1 MLRLLHQT
9 NQHQI
14 NHSQASMNGR
24 PFDNDYILT
33 NDGSGNNPE
42 TSNLY
47 QETTQAPCDENLFS
61 HIHTYCGIVVNH
73 SIFQRGI
80 LVFIAL
86 NSILMAVATFDFVAD
101 DPSIQSAFDVMDVLF
116 LTIFTIE
123 LLLHLV
129 YYGPSF
135 FSDGWLL
142 FDFMV
147 VILSWASEAL
157 SVFRAFRVVR
167 TFRVITKMKEMKDL
181 VGALINVM
189 PRMFAIFL
197 LLFLIYFV
205 FAVLFTEIF
214 KTTYEEGYTSQD
226 YFSRLDK
233 TTFTLLQ
240 FMFLDSWSTITKELM
255 QKYWWAWVPVL
266 CFIVVST
273 FIVVNLIIAV
283 ICDAVAAIQTQEM
296 TKHVDEM
303 QHLTSDAMAH
313 NEAHHRQE
321 IARLETKIDQLTT
334 LLSAMNFDQARTITS
349 SERKDL

>member
-1 MLRLLHQT
+1 
-9 NQHQI
+9 
-14 NHSQASMNGR
+14 MNGR
-24 PFDNDYILT
+24 PLDNDYILS
-33 NDGSGNNPE
+33 NDSSGNDQEP
-42 TSNLY
+42 TKVH
-47 QETTQAPCDENLFS
+47 QETLQPPSEENCFS
-61 HIHTYCGIVVNH
+61 QIHTYCGIAVNH
-73 SIFQRGI
+73 AIFQRGI
-80 LVFIAL
+80 LMFIAL
-86 NSILMAVATFDFVAD
+86 NSILMAVATFDFVSE
-101 DPSIQSAFDVMDVLF
+101 DPSIEAAFDIMDVLF
-116 LTIFTIE
+116 LTVFTIE

-142 FDFMV
+142 FDFLV

-205 FAVLFTEIF
+205 FAILFTEIF

-240 FMFLDSWSTITKELM
+240 FMFLDNWSSITKELM
-255 QKYWWAWVPVL
+255 QKYWWAWVPIL

-273 FIVVNLIIAV
+273 FIVINLIIAV

-303 QHLTSDAMAH
+303 QHLTTDAMMH
-313 NEAHHRQE
+313 NESHHRQE
-321 IARLETKIDQLTT
+321 IARLESKIDQLTN
-334 LLSAMNFDQARTITS
+334 LLAAMNFDQARTITS
-349 SERKDL
+349 NERKDL